1 MLYIMMQRTQI
12 YFPEELHQDLKIAA
26 KMANVSLSEY
36 IRMILE
42 EKTYSKPFKEIKPKK
57 KNRGLLILADNAVPF
72 GKKDIAKNFDKY
84 LEESLK

>member
-1 MLYIMMQRTQI
+1 MMQRTQI
-12 YFPEELHQDLKIAA
+12 YFPKELHQDLKVSA

-42 EKTYSKPFKEIKPKK
+42 EKSYFKEMPKSKPKK
-57 KNRGLLILADNAVPF
+57 KGRGLLILADNAIPF
-72 GKKDIAKNFDKY
+72 GKKDISKNFDKY